1 MKIFKKIAI
10 LILPIMALSLIG
22 GCTLK
27 GENQTSEKV
36 NIKTKGF
43 IWEAKKGKDYIYLT
57 ASNQPT
63 KPNLDYLN
71 EEMKIVLNKVDALA
85 LEINFTDKKTV
96 KELQEKQQKELYL
109 KDKELKDLL
118 NKEEQKKLD
127 EVLKTLNLKYKE
139 VKNLSPSGFLSLVK
153 QIESE
158 KAGLTGTTL
167 TTFLA
172 QRFSEE
178 KQQIVSLE
186 SNNTQVD
193 LLKKSNSDLIRFINT
208 YNENELKTITNS
220 MKSSTE
226 AYINGDYKYMENE
239 SKNIYIKDKS
249 DYDKQYK
256 NRDIKIAKKIDE
268 LARQDKKYIVSLGTM
283 HYFGNNNVLKNLEK
297 MGYKV
302 TLLNN

>member
-1 MKIFKKIAI
+1 
-10 LILPIMALSLIG
+10 
-22 GCTLK
+22 
-27 GENQTSEKV
+27 
-36 NIKTKGF
+36 
-43 IWEAKKGKDYIYLT
+43 
-57 ASNQPT
+57 
-63 KPNLDYLN
+63 
-71 EEMKIVLNKVDALA
+71 MKIVLNKVDALA
-85 LEINFTDKKTV
+85 LEINFTDNKTV

-178 KQQIVSLE
+178 KKQIVSLE
-186 SNNTQVD
+186 SNNKQVD
-193 LLKKSNSDLIRFINT
+193 LIKKSNSDLIRFINT
-208 YNENELKTITNS
+208 YNENDLKTITNS

-239 SKNIYIKDKS
+239 SKNIYIKEKS

-256 NRDIKIAKKIDE
+256 NRDIEIAKKIDE
-268 LARQDKKYIVSLGTM
+268 LVRQDKKYIVSLGTM
-283 HYFGNNNVLKNLEK
+283 HYFGNNNVLKNLEE

>member
-27 GENQTSEKV
+27 GENQTSEKAT
-36 NIKTKGF
+36 IKTKGF
-43 IWEAKKGKDYIYLT
+43 IWEAKKGKDYIYLA

-118 NKEEQKKLD
+118 SKEEQKKLD

-153 QIESE
+153 QIEAE
-158 KAGLTGTTL
+158 KTGLTGTTL

-178 KQQIVSLE
+178 KKQIVSLE
-186 SNNTQVD
+186 SNNTQVE
-193 LLKKSNSDLIRFINT
+193 LLKKSKSDLVRFINT

-239 SKNIYIKDKS
+239 FKNIYIKDKS

-256 NRDIKIAKKIDE
+256 NRDIKIAKKIDA
-268 LARQDKKYIVSLGTM
+268 LAKQDKKYIVSLGTM
-283 HYFGNNNVLKNLEK
+283 HYFGNNNVLKNLEE

>member
-27 GENQTSEKV
+27 GENQTSEKAT
-36 NIKTKGF
+36 IKTKGF
-43 IWEAKKGKDYIYLT
+43 IWEAKKGKDYIYLA

-85 LEINFTDKKTV
+85 LEINFTDKKIV

-118 NKEEQKKLD
+118 SKEEQKKLD

-153 QIESE
+153 QIEAE
-158 KAGLTGTTL
+158 KTGLTGTTL

-178 KQQIVSLE
+178 KKQIVSLE
-186 SNNTQVD
+186 SNNTQVE
-193 LLKKSNSDLIRFINT
+193 LLKKSKSDLVRFINT

-239 SKNIYIKDKS
+239 FKNIYIKHKS

-256 NRDIKIAKKIDE
+256 NRDIKIAKKIDA
-268 LARQDKKYIVSLGTM
+268 LAKQDKKYIVSLGTM
-283 HYFGNNNVLKNLEK
+283 HYFGNNNVLKNLEE

>member
-1 MKIFKKIAI
+1 
-10 LILPIMALSLIG
+10 MALSLIG

-27 GENQTSEKV
+27 GENQTSEKAT
-36 NIKTKGF
+36 IKTKGF
-43 IWEAKKGKDYIYLT
+43 IWEAKKGKNYIYLA

-109 KDKELKDLL
+109 KDKELKNLL
-118 NKEEQKKLD
+118 SKEEQKKLD

-153 QIESE
+153 QIEAE
-158 KAGLTGTTL
+158 KTGLTGTTL

-178 KQQIVSLE
+178 KKQIVSLE
-186 SNNTQVD
+186 SNNTQVE
-193 LLKKSNSDLIRFINT
+193 LLKKSKSDLVRFINT

-239 SKNIYIKDKS
+239 FKNIYIKDKS

-256 NRDIKIAKKIDE
+256 NRDIKIAKKIDA
-268 LARQDKKYIVSLGTM
+268 LAKQDKKYIVSLGTM
-283 HYFGNNNVLKNLEK
+283 HYFGNNNVLKNLEE

>member
-27 GENQTSEKV
+27 GEKQTSEKA

-178 KQQIVSLE
+178 KKQIVSLE

-208 YNENELKTITNS
+208 YNENDLKTITNS

-256 NRDIKIAKKIDE
+256 NRDIEIAKKIDE
-268 LARQDKKYIVSLGTM
+268 LVSQDKKYIVSLGTM
-283 HYFGNNNVLKNLEK
+283 HYFGNNNVLKNLEE

>member
-27 GENQTSEKV
+27 GENQTSEKAT
-36 NIKTKGF
+36 IKTKGF
-43 IWEAKKGKDYIYLT
+43 IWEAKKGKNYIYLT

-63 KPNLDYLN
+63 KRNLDYLN

-109 KDKELKDLL
+109 KDKELKELL
-118 NKEEQKKLD
+118 NKEGQKKLD

-139 VKNLSPSGFLSLVK
+139 VKKLSPSGFLSLVK

-178 KQQIVSLE
+178 KKQIVSLE
-186 SNNTQVD
+186 NNNTQVD
-193 LLKKSNSDLIRFINT
+193 LLKKSNDDLVRFINT
-208 YNENELKTITNS
+208 YNESELKTITNS
-220 MKSSTE
+220 MKSATE
-226 AYINGDYKYMENE
+226 AYINGDYKYIENE

-256 NRDIKIAKKIDE
+256 NRDIKIAKKIDS
-268 LARQDKKYIVSLGTM
+268 LAKQEKKYIVSLGTM
-283 HYFGNNNVLKNLEK
+283 HYFGNDNVLKNLEK

>member
-27 GENQTSEKV
+27 GENQTSEKAT
-36 NIKTKGF
+36 IKTKGF
-43 IWEAKKGKDYIYLT
+43 IWEAKKGKNYIYLA

-109 KDKELKDLL
+109 KDKELKNLL
-118 NKEEQKKLD
+118 SKEEQKKLD

-153 QIESE
+153 QIEAE
-158 KAGLTGTTL
+158 KTGLTGTTL

-178 KQQIVSLE
+178 KKQIVSLE
-186 SNNTQVD
+186 SNNTQVE
-193 LLKKSNSDLIRFINT
+193 LLKKSKSDLVRFINT

-239 SKNIYIKDKS
+239 FKNIYIKDKS

-256 NRDIKIAKKIDE
+256 NRDIKIAKKIDA
-268 LARQDKKYIVSLGTM
+268 LAKQDKKYIVSLGTM
-283 HYFGNNNVLKNLEK
+283 HYFGNNNV
-297 MGYKV
+297 
-302 TLLNN
+302 

>member
-10 LILPIMALSLIG
+10 LILPIMAFSLIG

-27 GENQTSEKV
+27 GENQTSEKAT
-36 NIKTKGF
+36 IKTKGF
-43 IWEAKKGKDYIYLT
+43 IWEAKKGKDYIYLA

-118 NKEEQKKLD
+118 SKEEQKKLD

-153 QIESE
+153 QIEAE
-158 KAGLTGTTL
+158 KTGLTGTTL

-178 KQQIVSLE
+178 KKQIVSLE
-186 SNNTQVD
+186 SNNTQVE
-193 LLKKSNSDLIRFINT
+193 LLKKSKSDLVRFINT

-220 MKSSTE
+220 MKLSTE

-239 SKNIYIKDKS
+239 AKNIYIKDKS

-256 NRDIKIAKKIDE
+256 NRDIEIAKKIDE
-268 LARQDKKYIVSLGTM
+268 LVRQDKKNIVSLGTM
-283 HYFGNNNVLKNLEK
+283 HYFGNNNVLKNLEE

>member
-27 GENQTSEKV
+27 GENQTSEKAT
-36 NIKTKGF
+36 IKTKGF
-43 IWEAKKGKDYIYLT
+43 IWEAKKGKNYIYLA

-109 KDKELKDLL
+109 KDKELKNLL
-118 NKEEQKKLD
+118 SKEEQKKLD

-153 QIESE
+153 QIEAE
-158 KAGLTGTTL
+158 KTGLTGTTL

-178 KQQIVSLE
+178 KKQIVSLE
-186 SNNTQVD
+186 SNNTQVE
-193 LLKKSNSDLIRFINT
+193 LLKKSKSDLVRFINT

-239 SKNIYIKDKS
+239 FKNIYIKDKS

-256 NRDIKIAKKIDE
+256 NRDIKIAKKIDA
-268 LARQDKKYIVSLGTM
+268 LAKQDKKYIVSLGTM
-283 HYFGNNNVLKNLEK
+283 HYFGNNNVLKNLEE

-302 TLLNN
+302 

>member
-10 LILPIMALSLIG
+10 LILPIMVLSLIG

-27 GENQTSEKV
+27 GENQTSEKAT
-36 NIKTKGF
+36 IKTKGF
-43 IWEAKKGKDYIYLT
+43 IWEAKKGKDYIYLA

-71 EEMKIVLNKVDALA
+71 EEMKIVLNKVDVLA

-109 KDKELKDLL
+109 KDKELNELL
-118 NKEEQKKLD
+118 SKEEQKKLD

-178 KQQIVSLE
+178 KKQIVSLE
-186 SNNTQVD
+186 NNNTQVD
-193 LLKKSNSDLIRFINT
+193 LLKKSNDDLVRFINT
-208 YNENELKTITNS
+208 YNESELKTITNS
-220 MKSSTE
+220 MKSATE

-256 NRDIKIAKKIDE
+256 NRDIKIAKKIDA
-268 LARQDKKYIVSLGTM
+268 LAKQEKKYIVSLGTM
-283 HYFGNNNVLKNLEK
+283 HYFGNNNVLKNLEE
-297 MGYKV
+297 MGYKI

>member
-1 MKIFKKIAI
+1 M
-10 LILPIMALSLIG
+10 
-22 GCTLK
+22 
-27 GENQTSEKV
+27 
-36 NIKTKGF
+36 
-43 IWEAKKGKDYIYLT
+43 
-57 ASNQPT
+57 
-63 KPNLDYLN
+63 
-71 EEMKIVLNKVDALA
+71 
-85 LEINFTDKKTV
+85 
-96 KELQEKQQKELYL
+96 
-109 KDKELKDLL
+109 
-118 NKEEQKKLD
+118 D

-153 QIESE
+153 QIEAE
-158 KAGLTGTTL
+158 KTGLTGTTL

-178 KQQIVSLE
+178 KKQIVSLE
-186 SNNTQVD
+186 SNNTQVE
-193 LLKKSNSDLIRFINT
+193 LLKKSKSDLVRFINT

-239 SKNIYIKDKS
+239 FKNIYIKDKS

-256 NRDIKIAKKIDE
+256 NRDIKIAKKIDA
-268 LARQDKKYIVSLGTM
+268 LAKQDKKYIVSLGTM
-283 HYFGNNNVLKNLEK
+283 HYFGNNNVLKNLEE

>member
-27 GENQTSEKV
+27 DENQTSEKAT
-36 NIKTKGF
+36 IKTKGF
-43 IWEAKKGKDYIYLT
+43 IWEAKKGKNYIYLT

-172 QRFSEE
+172 QKFSEE
-178 KQQIVSLE
+178 KKQIVSLE

-193 LLKKSNSDLIRFINT
+193 LLKKSNDDLVRFINT

-249 DYDKQYK
+249 YYGKQYK

-268 LARQDKKYIVSLGTM
+268 LAKQDKKYIVSLGTM

>member
-10 LILPIMALSLIG
+10 LILPIMVLSLIG

-27 GENQTSEKV
+27 GENQTSEKAT
-36 NIKTKGF
+36 IKTKGF
-43 IWEAKKGKDYIYLT
+43 IWEAKKGKDYIYLA

-109 KDKELKDLL
+109 KDKELNELL
-118 NKEEQKKLD
+118 SKEEQKKLD

-178 KQQIVSLE
+178 KKQIVSLE
-186 SNNTQVD
+186 NNNTQVD
-193 LLKKSNSDLIRFINT
+193 LLKKSNDDLVRFINT
-208 YNENELKTITNS
+208 YNESELKTITNS
-220 MKSSTE
+220 MKSATE

-256 NRDIKIAKKIDE
+256 NRDIKIAKKIDA
-268 LARQDKKYIVSLGTM
+268 LAKQEKKYIVSLGTM
-283 HYFGNNNVLKNLEK
+283 HYFGNNNVLKNLEE
-297 MGYKV
+297 MGYKI

>member
-27 GENQTSEKV
+27 GENQTSEKAT
-36 NIKTKGF
+36 IKTKGF
-43 IWEAKKGKDYIYLT
+43 IWEAKKGKDYIYLA

-118 NKEEQKKLD
+118 SKEEQKKLD

-153 QIESE
+153 QIEAE
-158 KAGLTGTTL
+158 KTGLTGTTL

-178 KQQIVSLE
+178 KKQIVSLE
-186 SNNTQVD
+186 SNNTQVE
-193 LLKKSNSDLIRFINT
+193 LLKKSKSDLVRFINT

-239 SKNIYIKDKS
+239 FKNIYIKDKS

-256 NRDIKIAKKIDE
+256 NRDIKIAKKIDA
-268 LARQDKKYIVSLGTM
+268 LAKQEKKYIVSLGTM
-283 HYFGNNNVLKNLEK
+283 HYFGNNNVLKNLEE

>member
-27 GENQTSEKV
+27 GENQTSEKAT
-36 NIKTKGF
+36 IKTKGF
-43 IWEAKKGKDYIYLT
+43 IWEAKKGKDYIYLA

-118 NKEEQKKLD
+118 SKEEQKKLG

-153 QIESE
+153 QIEAE
-158 KAGLTGTTL
+158 KTGLTGTTL

-178 KQQIVSLE
+178 KKQIVSLE
-186 SNNTQVD
+186 SNNTQVE
-193 LLKKSNSDLIRFINT
+193 LLKKSKSDLVRFINT

-239 SKNIYIKDKS
+239 FKNIYIKDKS

-256 NRDIKIAKKIDE
+256 NRDIKIAKKIDA
-268 LARQDKKYIVSLGTM
+268 LAKQDKKYIVSLGTM
-283 HYFGNNNVLKNLEK
+283 HYFGNNNVLKNLEE